1 MWHKKTIKTYTQLCC
16 TCMYK
21 HTGIRKGGKIPK
33 VTSRFCPWNLESVY
47 RHYEF
52 CQNRQGKKCDY
63 CEKRSN
69 SFMTHLRKISVHLS
83 YEFQLA
89 LTVHKYGHIF
99 YLNTVPYDGRL
110 FIKIY
115 SPLFLVGSLFTYST
129 NSSTYMF
136 TFFYLKKRS
145 VRWSP
150 FH

>member
-110 FIKIY
+110 FIKIP
-115 SPLFLVGSLFTYST
+115 SPLFLPRTPLLTPHKGITITNVVSSLHP
-129 NSSTYMF
+129 
-136 TFFYLKKRS
+136 LL
-145 VRWSP
+145 SP
-150 FH
+150 PPPPT